1 MGKNE
6 IKLRRHLDPADILRY
21 HNYPDLM
28 KRHERS
34 KRLKR
39 VVRFFTF
46 SLIVTVI
53 VLLFLIIVSYLWFGV
68 KNRSEEF
75 KERKPG
81 SFKPL
86 SGRNYL
92 GFLSINRWGSM
103 R

>member
-28 KRHERS
+28 KRHKRS

-68 KNRSEEF
+68 KKRSEEF

-81 SFKPL
+81 ITQSAK
-86 SGRNYL
+86 
-92 GFLSINRWGSM
+92 W
-103 R
+103 